1 LGYGEEKGMR
11 IQTDRGKTFL
21 ILLVSLIISIL
32 LHRYFLWILSIYHQQ
47 PMYFYILLT
56 PLISYL
62 LFRHAQ
68 TSSSFKQEKN
78 ASGTFCFFVFLLSG
92 FLIFLY
98 GFFSGMY
105 FFEGAALVVFA
116 FSLCCLFYGIKKA
129 KKVLFPCFFL
139 IFLYPFEWRLSFL
152 SHWINRLNAIIVGA
166 FFGRLGMPVK
176 LSLENYS
183 VTVSDFTLILVERC
197 SGLDTL
203 IILLMF
209 LLILPWI
216 CRFNLAQT
224 LIWVSSIPLFILV
237 SNVLR
242 ILLFTIAGVA
252 GMNCVQTESFDKI
265 MGTFFLVFLALL
277 FVYEKNCL
285 GKCYNSSQRK

>member
-1 LGYGEEKGMR
+1 MR
-11 IQTDRGKTFL
+11 IQTNREKKFL
-21 ILLVSLIISIL
+21 ILLVSLIISVL
-32 LHRYFLWILSIYHQQ
+32 LHRYFLWILSIYHHQ

-68 TSSSFKQEKN
+68 TSSSFKLEKN
-78 ASGTFCFFVFLLSG
+78 VSGAFYFFVFLLLG
-92 FLIFLY
+92 FLIFLC

-105 FFEGAALVVFA
+105 FFEGAALVVFV
-116 FSLCCLFYGIKKA
+116 FSLCCLFYGMKKA

-152 SHWINRLNAIIVGA
+152 SHWINRLNTVIVGA
-166 FFGRLGMPVK
+166 FFDQLGMSVK

-209 LLILPWI
+209 LSILPWI
-216 CRFNLAQT
+216 CKFNLAQT
-224 LIWVSSIPLFILV
+224 LIWIFSIPLFILI
-237 SNVLR
+237 SNILR
-242 ILLFTIAGVA
+242 ILLFTIAGVT
-252 GMNCVQTESFDKI
+252 GMNCAQNDGFDKLL
-265 MGTFFLVFLALL
+265 GTFFLVFLAAL
-277 FVYEKNCL
+277 FMYEKNCL
-285 GKCYNSSQRK
+285 KKCYNSS

>member
-1 LGYGEEKGMR
+1 MEKKK
-11 IQTDRGKTFL
+11 IL
-21 ILLVSLIISIL
+21 ILLVSLIIPVL
-32 LHRYFLWILSIYHQQ
+32 FHRYFLWILSIYHQQ

-78 ASGTFCFFVFLLSG
+78 ASGTFYFFIFFLLG

-105 FFEGAALVVFA
+105 FFEGTALVVFV
-116 FSLCCLFYGIKKA
+116 FSLCCLFYGMKKA
-129 KKVLFPCFFL
+129 KKILFPCFFL

-152 SHWINRLNAIIVGA
+152 SHWINRLNVIIVGA

-176 LSLENYS
+176 LTLENYS

-209 LLILPWI
+209 LSILPWI
-216 CRFNLAQT
+216 YKFNFIQT
-224 LIWVSSIPLFILV
+224 LIWIFSIPLFIWI
-237 SNVLR
+237 SNILR
-242 ILLFTIAGVA
+242 ILLFTIAGVT

-265 MGTFFLVFLALL
+265 LGTFFLVFLAVL
-277 FVYEKNCL
+277 FMYEKNCL
-285 GKCYNSSQRK
+285 KKCYNSSHRK

>member
-1 LGYGEEKGMR
+1 MEKKK
-11 IQTDRGKTFL
+11 IL
-21 ILLVSLIISIL
+21 ILLVSLIIPVL
-32 LHRYFLWILSIYHQQ
+32 FHRYFLWILSVYHQQ

-56 PLISYL
+56 PLVSYL

-78 ASGTFCFFVFLLSG
+78 ASGTFYFFVFFLLS

-105 FFEGAALVVFA
+105 FFEGVALVVFV
-116 FSLCCLFYGIKKA
+116 FSLCCLFYGMKKA
-129 KKVLFPCFFL
+129 KNLLFPCFFL

-209 LLILPWI
+209 LSILPWI
-216 CRFNLAQT
+216 CKFNLMQT
-224 LIWVSSIPLFILV
+224 LIWISSIPIFIWI
-237 SNVLR
+237 SNILR
-242 ILLFTIAGVA
+242 LLLFTIAGVT
-252 GMNCVQTESFDKI
+252 GMNCVQTEGFDKLL
-265 MGTFFLVFLALL
+265 GTFFLVFLVLL
-277 FVYEKNCL
+277 FMYEKNCL
-285 GKCYNSSQRK
+285 KKCYNSSQQK

>member
-1 LGYGEEKGMR
+1 MR
-11 IQTDRGKTFL
+11 IRTDRGKIFL
-21 ILLVSLIISIL
+21 ILLVSLIISVL
-32 LHRYFLWILSIYHQQ
+32 LHRYFLWILSIYHRQ
-47 PMYFYILLT
+47 PMYFYILLA

-62 LFRHAQ
+62 LFRHTQ
-68 TSSSFKQEKN
+68 LSSSFKQEKN
-78 ASGTFCFFVFLLSG
+78 ASGAFYFFVFLLLG

-105 FFEGAALVVFA
+105 FFEGTALVVFI
-116 FSLCCLFYGIKKA
+116 FSLCCLFYGMKKA

-152 SHWINRLNAIIVGA
+152 IHWLNRLNAIIVGA

-197 SGLDTL
+197 SGLDAL

-209 LLILPWI
+209 LSILPWI
-216 CRFNLAQT
+216 CRFNLIQT
-224 LIWVSSIPLFILV
+224 LIWISSIPLFVLV
-237 SNVLR
+237 SNILR
-242 ILLFTIAGVA
+242 ILLFTIAGVT
-252 GMNCVQTESFDKI
+252 GMNPVQTESFDTI
-265 MGTFFLVFLALL
+265 LGMFFLVFLAVL
-277 FVYEKNCL
+277 FLCEKTYL
-285 GKCYNSSQRK
+285 KRYYNSSQRK

>member
-1 LGYGEEKGMR
+1 
-11 IQTDRGKTFL
+11 
-21 ILLVSLIISIL
+21 
-32 LHRYFLWILSIYHQQ
+32 
-47 PMYFYILLT
+47 
-56 PLISYL
+56 
-62 LFRHAQ
+62 
-68 TSSSFKQEKN
+68 
-78 ASGTFCFFVFLLSG
+78 
-92 FLIFLY
+92 
-98 GFFSGMY
+98 
-105 FFEGAALVVFA
+105 
-116 FSLCCLFYGIKKA
+116 
-129 KKVLFPCFFL
+129 
-139 IFLYPFEWRLSFL
+139 
-152 SHWINRLNAIIVGA
+152 
-166 FFGRLGMPVK
+166 MPVK
-176 LSLENYS
+176 LTLENYS

>member
-1 LGYGEEKGMR
+1 MR
-11 IQTDRGKTFL
+11 IQTDRGKIFL
-21 ILLVSLIISIL
+21 ILLVSLIIQVL
-32 LHRYFLWILSIYHQQ
+32 FHGYFLWILSIYHHQ

-68 TSSSFKQEKN
+68 TSLPFKLEKN
-78 ASGTFCFFVFLLSG
+78 ASGIFCFFVFLLLG

-98 GFFSGMY
+98 GFFFGMY

-116 FSLCCLFYGIKKA
+116 FSLCCLFYGMKKA

-152 SHWINRLNAIIVGA
+152 SHWINRLNTIIVGT
-166 FFGRLGMPVK
+166 FFDQLGMPVK

-209 LLILPWI
+209 LSILPWI
-216 CRFNLAQT
+216 CKFNLAQT
-224 LIWVSSIPLFILV
+224 LIWIASIPLFILI
-237 SNVLR
+237 SNILR
-242 ILLFTIAGVA
+242 ILLFTIAGVT
-252 GMNCVQTESFDKI
+252 GMNCAKNDGFDKLL
-265 MGTFFLVFLALL
+265 GTFFLVFLALL
-277 FVYEKNCL
+277 FMYEKNCL
-285 GKCYNSSQRK
+285 KKCYNSR